1 MKQPWAP
8 NARVLRSLFS
18 DLAAQARTAFG
29 SEVRFAV
36 VDTGGG
42 GGENA
47 ASSGNGAGGGGGGS
61 GRAAASLAERCGVGA
76 LPSFQVWQGGELAVS
91 LGGAEAAAV
100 VASSAEEG
108 EGEAAAA
115 APSAGLAARL
125 RSALSGLKAFPAA
138 ASAAAS
144 AASAASSSAPSSSAS
159 LRTRLAEE
167 LRARAGPPLP
177 PSSWLS
183 RALRPLGPVA
193 RALSGLGSRHRRGL
207 LAAAAA
213 AAAVGLALG
222 SAQSARASRKWQQER
237 YDWLPSEAHRKRAR
251 AEAVAR
257 HAGRRA
263 QLGGLSFLAPV
274 SFDLFKFFLLA
285 FFFPLG
291 EKTRK
296 KTHLSL
302 SPSPPLSLSPSCLP
316 LLVPILPPKKN
327 VKQATYL
334 LQWALG
340 KGGAHG
346 DSPLGPRFPTSEFSD
361 VLDPPPVPLPDI
373 DFENQVDGDKL
384 KTWLLESRKLAAR
397 QKKRLAPERMEE
409 EAAALGREVRRWE
422 YVKAIEA
429 EEARRAREL
438 SSSDASSAALL
449 GDPRPKKE
457 ERRAVLAGDVEHVDL
472 RGVYRRLGK

>member
-144 AASAASSSAPSSSAS
+144 AASAASSPAPSSSAS

-274 SFDLFKFFLLA
+274 SFDLFNFFLLA

-296 KTHLSL
+296 KNSPLSL
-302 SPSPPLSLSPSCLP
+302 PLPPPLSLHRVFGFLFHFFPRKKCKTGHVPPAMGSRQGRRPRRLP
-316 LLVPILPPKKN
+316 AGPALPN
-327 VKQATYL
+327 
-334 LQWALG
+334 LG
-340 KGGAHG
+340 
-346 DSPLGPRFPTSEFSD
+346 
-361 VLDPPPVPLPDI
+361 VL
-373 DFENQVDGDKL
+373 
-384 KTWLLESRKLAAR
+384 
-397 QKKRLAPERMEE
+397 
-409 EAAALGREVRRWE
+409 
-422 YVKAIEA
+422 
-429 EEARRAREL
+429 RRARP
-438 SSSDASSAALL
+438 A
-449 GDPRPKKE
+449 PRSPA
-457 ERRAVLAGDVEHVDL
+457 RHRF
-472 RGVYRRLGK
+472 

>member
-91 LGGAEAAAV
+91 LGGAEAAAA

-144 AASAASSSAPSSSAS
+144 AASAASSPAPSSSAS

-193 RALSGLGSRHRRGL
+193 RALSGMGSRHRRGL

-274 SFDLFKFFLLA
+274 SFDLFNFFLLA

-296 KTHLSL
+296 KNSPLSL
-302 SPSPPLSLSPSCLP
+302 PLPPLSLSIVSSASCSTSSP
-316 LLVPILPPKKN
+316 EKN

-346 DSPLGPRFPTSEFSD
+346 DCPLGPRFPTSEFSD

-384 KTWLLESRKLAAR
+384 KAWLLESRKLAAR

>member
-193 RALSGLGSRHRRGL
+193 RALSGMGSRHRRGL

-274 SFDLFKFFLLA
+274 SFDLFNFFLLA

-302 SPSPPLSLSPSCLP
+302 SIVSSASCSNSSP
-316 LLVPILPPKKN
+316 
-327 VKQATYL
+327 
-334 LQWALG
+334 
-340 KGGAHG
+340 
-346 DSPLGPRFPTSEFSD
+346 E
-361 VLDPPPVPLPDI
+361 
-373 DFENQVDGDKL
+373 
-384 KTWLLESRKLAAR
+384 
-397 QKKRLAPERMEE
+397 KKRKTGHVPPAMGSRQGRRPRRLPAGP
-409 EAAALGREVRRWE
+409 ALPNLGVL
-422 YVKAIEA
+422 
-429 EEARRAREL
+429 RRARP
-438 SSSDASSAALL
+438 A
-449 GDPRPKKE
+449 PRSPA
-457 ERRAVLAGDVEHVDL
+457 RHRF
-472 RGVYRRLGK
+472 